1 MIYRKPKPQISLLTK
16 AEHNNLMLLP
26 YVHLA
31 LVLEGSA
38 DRQHVHTLAGLFN
51 IAGAL
56 ASYRHNHKLLA
67 TINEAQ
73 GIVTALLR
81 GETSLLD
88 AHKPIL
94 RTAVNRSRAYLEKAS
109 RADLAR
115 TVAWVDTQIAK
126 GNAEPIEDTHA
137 ND

>member
-16 AEHNNLMLLP
+16 AEHNHLMLLP
-26 YVHLA
+26 Y
-31 LVLEGSA
+31 
-38 DRQHVHTLAGLFN
+38 VHTLAGLFN

-73 GIVTALLR
+73 GIVTSMLR

-94 RTAVNRSRAYLEKAS
+94 RTAVNRSRAYIEKAS